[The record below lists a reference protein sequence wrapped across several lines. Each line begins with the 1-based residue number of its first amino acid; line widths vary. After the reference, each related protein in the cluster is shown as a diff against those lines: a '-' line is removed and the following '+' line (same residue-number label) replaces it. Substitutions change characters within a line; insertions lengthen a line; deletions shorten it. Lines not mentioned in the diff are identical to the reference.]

1 MQRPN
6 GQNQRLS
13 SWAINYVLCE
23 LVSYTLSSSFGKLS
37 CPQWIWAVGRGK
49 LRVLR
54 GGWCPHC
61 LWIST
66 CSVEANIWAAPPGSR
81 PWYLGAPLLDI
92 WAPSSWRAP
101 LPLGNTL
108 ATLLFA
114 SSSYAILMFHS
125 VFRAFD
131 GLQWNWFDFGSI
143 LGRRLKVLLSILS
156 QRGPLGRA
164 RCFRNPGIAKIDWTP
179 FWQCQDSKSARSWI
193 PSLKDQRR
201 RLPLLQIFS
210 PKIFRKG
217 FRTNNCFLS
226 K

>member
-1 MQRPN
+1 MC
-6 GQNQRLS
+6 
-13 SWAINYVLCE
+13 YVCVLCVCE
-23 LVSYTLSSSFGKLS
+23 LVSYTLSSSFGKLL

-114 SSSYAILMFHS
+114 SFSYAVLMFHS

-131 GLQWNWFDFGSI
+131 GFQWKSFVALLGFFFKKSLVDFPSRG
-143 LGRRLKVLLSILS
+143 
-156 QRGPLGRA
+156 RGPQFLLRV
-164 RCFRNPGIAKIDWTP
+164 
-179 FWQCQDSKSARSWI
+179 FWQNDF
-193 PSLKDQRR
+193 
-201 RLPLLQIFS
+201 PLWGVC
-210 PKIFRKG
+210 K
-217 FRTNNCFLS
+217 
-226 K
+226 

>member
-1 MQRPN
+1 MCVCCVFR
-6 GQNQRLS
+6 
-13 SWAINYVLCE
+13 E
-23 LVSYTLSSSFGKLS
+23 LAPHSLSSSFGKLL
-37 CPQWIWAVGRGK
+37 CPQWIWTVGRGK

-92 WAPSSWRAP
+92 WAPSSWRAS

-131 GLQWNWFDFGSI
+131 HFQWKLDWFWLNIREMVECFVVDFVSKGT
-143 LGRRLKVLLSILS
+143 LREGQVLSE
-156 QRGPLGRA
+156 
-164 RCFRNPGIAKIDWTP
+164 
-179 FWQCQDSKSARSWI
+179 SKQQ
-193 PSLKDQRR
+193 L
-201 RLPLLQIFS
+201 
-210 PKIFRKG
+210 
-217 FRTNNCFLS
+217 
-226 K
+226 